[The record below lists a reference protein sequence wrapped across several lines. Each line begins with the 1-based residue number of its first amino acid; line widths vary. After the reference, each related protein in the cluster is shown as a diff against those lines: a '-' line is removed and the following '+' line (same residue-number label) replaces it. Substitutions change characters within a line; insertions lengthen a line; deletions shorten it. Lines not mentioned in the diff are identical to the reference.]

1 MNTVP
6 ARSQSP
12 FGESISAQTF
22 TASDPLHQQF
32 VEAVEVYRPFEVPG
46 ELGPLC
52 EQITLPEA
60 VELVE
65 AIMKRDSHEVR
76 CKHRPLFARTWT
88 ASTAKSSGPIILQC
102 KDPGRVSCLTCQWHC
117 DCGRDLENRAVLAAH
132 ASLA

>member
-76 CKHRPLFARTWT
+76 CQTPATVCPDLDCLNRQIIKAHHPSVQR
-88 ASTAKSSGPIILQC
+88 SGPSQLP
-102 KDPGRVSCLTCQWHC
+102 DMSMAL
-117 DCGRDLENRAVLAAH
+117 
-132 ASLA
+132 